1 MTNKTFIHNFSLICR
16 KDYSISFFNRP
27 KIINI
32 YRSEERQ
39 MRNKNVEILNSLY
52 EDAAAG
58 ADAVKTLLPMA
69 ESAPLKGELIDRLS
83 EYGEITS
90 SIIQTMG
97 YYGKKPRQTNV
108 VQKVNGWNQT
118 RLWSND
124 TDDVG
129 IAETV
134 INGTTLSIAGRSGR
148 LDGSSGTDP
157 AVRRLCDALTRI
169 DNDGIRRMR
178 GFLS

>member
-1 MTNKTFIHNFSLICR
+1 
-16 KDYSISFFNRP
+16 
-27 KIINI
+27 
-32 YRSEERQ
+32 

-58 ADAVKTLLPMA
+58 ADAVKKLLPLA

-83 EYGEITS
+83 KYGEITS

-97 YYGKKPRQTNV
+97 YYGNRPRQADVFQTI
-108 VQKVNGWNQT
+108 NGWNQA
-118 RLWSND
+118 RLMSND

-134 INGTTLSIAGRSGR
+134 INGTTLSIAGRNNR
-148 LDGSSGTDP
+148 LGSYAGTDP
-157 AVRRLCDALTRI
+157 AVRTLCDTLTRI

-178 GFLS
+178 NFLS